1 MVLKGD
7 MTAGLIVLGV
17 ILLVLVITSW
27 PDNPGLE
34 IQLDQTDVPT
44 ATEEPKQASAP
55 ERTPPRRSTRPTR
68 PTSTTTHYAPTSQPT
83 EHFPTSTLEPTVTEV
98 RPPPNTPTIHL
109 APATVTL
116 GPSPTTTVPSTPA
129 PPSPS
134 ATAEPPTTT
143 STRETMPNVHIVETS
158 CGTQPEWIAI
168 KNDGAIDQDMTGWQL
183 HDERDNPVPFV
194 FPNGYRLPVGY
205 EVKVWSYGTG
215 PGSEFNLDW
224 TRRAVWNNDRDVIF
238 LRDQSG
244 RLVAERSC

>member
-1 MVLKGD
+1 MKRD

-55 ERTPPRRSTRPTR
+55 ERTPPRRSTLPTR
-68 PTSTTTHYAPTSQPT
+68 PTSTTTHYAPTSEPT

-143 STRETMPNVHIVETS
+143 STRETMPNVHIIETS

-168 KNDGAIDQDMTGWQL
+168 KNDDVTAQDMTGWRL
-183 HDERDNPVPFV
+183 HDEAENRSPFV
-194 FPNGYRLPVGY
+194 FPSGYQLPAGHY
-205 EVKVWSYGTG
+205 VKVWSYGVG
-215 PGSEFNLDW
+215 PDSELDLDW
-224 TRRAVWNNDRDVIF
+224 TKSAVWNNDGDMAF
-238 LRDQSG
+238 LYDDAG
-244 RLVAERSC
+244 HLVAQRSC